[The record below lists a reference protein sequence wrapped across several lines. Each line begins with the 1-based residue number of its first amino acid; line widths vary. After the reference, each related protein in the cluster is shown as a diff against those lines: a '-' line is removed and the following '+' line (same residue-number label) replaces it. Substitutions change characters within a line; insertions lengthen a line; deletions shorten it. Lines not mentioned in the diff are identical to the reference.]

1 MKIST
6 KGRYGLTIMMEL
18 AREYGA
24 GPLSLKKIAERHEL
38 SENYLE
44 QLVAPLRNGGLITS
58 IRGAYG
64 GYRLTR
70 DPREITVGGILHLL
84 EGPIRP
90 FDFDETE
97 EPAKRYLWRK
107 IRDSIAEVLETVT
120 LQEMI
125 EYQDPDDEGNYM
137 YYI

>member
-24 GPLSLKKIAERHEL
+24 SALSLKKIADKHHL

-44 QLVAPLRNGGLITS
+44 QLVAPLRNGGLIVS

-64 GYRLTR
+64 GYRLMKQ
-70 DPREITVGGILHLL
+70 PSEITVGEILHLL

-90 FDFDETE
+90 FDFDDSE

-107 IRDSIAEVLETVT
+107 IRDSIASVLETVT

-125 EYQDPDDEGNYM
+125 EYEDPDEHEHYM